1 METREK
7 VYSILVV
14 SATETFNAALR
25 TVLPEFM
32 YSPVVFEGSVN
43 AARRT
48 VSDREFDLVIVN
60 SPLTDDSGIRFAV
73 DLCESKNTVV
83 LLVVRTELYSSARIK
98 TSPHGVFVM
107 SKPVSRTTV
116 MMALDWMTATRE
128 RLRLLEKRTVS
139 IEEKMQEIRAVN
151 RAKWLLINQHGM
163 SEPAAH
169 RYIEKQAM
177 DGCVSKKE
185 IADTIIKTYS

>member
-98 TSPHGVFVM
+98 TS
-107 SKPVSRTTV
+107 SLK
-116 MMALDWMTATRE
+116 
-128 RLRLLEKRTVS
+128 
-139 IEEKMQEIRAVN
+139 
-151 RAKWLLINQHGM
+151 
-163 SEPAAH
+163 
-169 RYIEKQAM
+169 
-177 DGCVSKKE
+177 
-185 IADTIIKTYS
+185 